1 MSKETDTMTDIPNNA
16 LDALRA
22 SDQWLRTIVE
32 KIDIDPDKTEF
43 AVDAVSSTSRRPLAR
58 TTLTE
63 RLAANK
69 SVLDAAENATK
80 RLPTLEE
87 AAHAAAILLRCNG
100 HDLDVWTGGMWPDDA
115 DPCLKALIQ
124 KYRKQA
130 ELEGKR

>member
-1 MSKETDTMTDIPNNA
+1 MTDIPNNA

-69 SVLDAAENATK
+69 SVLDAAENAAK

-100 HDLDVWTGGMWPDDA
+100 HDLDVWTGGIWPDDA
-115 DPCLKALIQ
+115 DTSLKAVIQ
-124 KYRKQA
+124 KYREQA
-130 ELEGKR
+130 EIEGK

>member
-1 MSKETDTMTDIPNNA
+1 MTDIPNNNA

-43 AVDAVSSTSRRPLAR
+43 AVDAVSSASRRPLAR

-69 SVLDAAENATK
+69 SVLDAAENAAVEPNETDFDYGLRAFDALTNAVGEAITLLEKVTK
-80 RLPTLEE
+80 RQEQ
-87 AAHAAAILLRCNG
+87 I
-100 HDLDVWTGGMWPDDA
+100 
-115 DPCLKALIQ
+115 IQ
-124 KYRKQA
+124 KQDEIWAAMQTTNEAKPR
-130 ELEGKR
+130 